1 MLPPRLQLKQPTTL
15 ASKANQMRLLL
26 RLQPT
31 LLSPAPHMLLG
42 ETSLLAQVPELSDP
56 WVLEIK
62 VKSWL

>member
-1 MLPPRLQLKQPTTL
+1 MLPPRLQPKPPTTL
-15 ASKANQMRLLL
+15 AFKVKQMRPLL

-31 LLSPAPHMLLG
+31 LLFPAPHMLLG

>member
-1 MLPPRLQLKQPTTL
+1 LQPKPPTTL
-15 ASKANQMRLLL
+15 AFKVKQMRPLL

-31 LLSPAPHMLLG
+31 PLCLALPMPLTV
-42 ETSLLAQVPELSDP
+42 TSLLAQEPELSDP